1 MAKPNPSSIKSQ
13 PSAPKP
19 LAQNPVV
26 KNPPAKNK
34 VALNA
39 IPLTK
44 LQAKAIKAELA
55 EINQA
60 KIDAIKNQ
68 QLAVEMSATE
78 QNKNLFL
85 TAVKNARPLNIEPQ
99 HSEKTY
105 PKPVA
110 KQFIRDEKQALRDSL
125 SDDFYPAHELESGEE
140 LLYLRTGQS
149 PSILSKL
156 RRGFW
161 VVQAQ
166 IDLHGLISDEA
177 REYVA
182 EFLSSCKKRKIRCV
196 RIVHGKGLGS
206 RNREPVLKH
215 KLRNWLIQKD
225 EVIVYA
231 QAKPE
236 DGGSGAVIVLLK
248 A

>member
-1 MAKPNPSSIKSQ
+1 MVKTP
-13 PSAPKP
+13 
-19 LAQNPVV
+19 QN
-26 KNPPAKNK
+26 KA
-34 VALNA
+34 
-39 IPLTK
+39 LTK
-44 LQAKAIKAELA
+44 AQASTIKAQKAQFEAIKAA
-55 EINQA
+55 E
-60 KIDAIKNQ
+60 
-68 QLAVEMSATE
+68 
-78 QNKNLFL
+78 KNLLENPPQSSENVFL
-85 TAVKNARPLNIEPQ
+85 QAIQGAHPLNMDVPFT
-99 HSEKTY
+99 EKTH
-105 PKPVA
+105 PKPIA
-110 KQFIRDEKQALRDSL
+110 RQFIRDEKQALRDSL

-140 LLYLRTGQS
+140 LLYLRAGQS
-149 PSILSKL
+149 PDVLSKL

-182 EFLSSCKKRKIRCV
+182 EFLSSCKKRNIRCV

-206 RNREPVLKH
+206 RNREPILKN

-225 EVIVYA
+225 EVIAYA

>member
-1 MAKPNPSSIKSQ
+1 MANFD
-13 PSAPKP
+13 
-19 LAQNPVV
+19 VV
-26 KNPPAKNK
+26 KTSKKKSPVNKNT
-34 VALNA
+34 ALNA
-39 IPLTK
+39 IPISKAQANALK
-44 LQAKAIKAELA
+44 AAKALA
-55 EINQA
+55 E
-60 KIDAIKNQ
+60 Q
-68 QLAVEMSATE
+68 QLAA
-78 QNKNLFL
+78 NLLAGLEASNSNAKLFQA
-85 TAVKNARPLNIEPQ
+85 AVKNTRPLNINVPFT
-99 HSEKTY
+99 EKTY
-105 PKPVA
+105 PKPIA

-149 PSILSKL
+149 PDVLSKL

-182 EFLSSCKKRKIRCV
+182 EFLSSCKKRNIRCV

-215 KLRNWLIQKD
+215 KLRNWLMQKD
-225 EVIVYA
+225 EVIAYA

>member
-1 MAKPNPSSIKSQ
+1 MVKT
-13 PSAPKP
+13 PKNTT
-19 LAQNPVV
+19 LSKAQ
-26 KNPPAKNK
+26 AS
-34 VALNA
+34 
-39 IPLTK
+39 
-44 LQAKAIKAELA
+44 AIKAQKA
-55 EINQA
+55 
-60 KIDAIKNQ
+60 
-68 QLAVEMSATE
+68 QLEALQAVEKALLENPPEPQES
-78 QNKNLFL
+78 LFQQ
-85 TAVKNARPLNIEPQ
+85 AVKNARPLNIDVPFT
-99 HSEKTY
+99 EKTY
-105 PKPVA
+105 PKPIA
-110 KQFIRDEKQALRDSL
+110 KQFMRDEKQALKDSL
-125 SDDFYPAHELESGEE
+125 SDNYYPAHELESGEE

-149 PSILSKL
+149 PDVLSKL

-182 EFLSSCKKRKIRCV
+182 EFLSSCKKKNIRCI

-215 KLRNWLIQKD
+215 KLRNWLMQKD
-225 EVIVYA
+225 EVIAYA

>member
-1 MAKPNPSSIKSQ
+1 MTNAKS
-13 PSAPKP
+13 
-19 LAQNPVV
+19 LL
-26 KNPPAKNK
+26 KNSVIAT
-34 VALNA
+34 NA

-44 LQAKAIKAELA
+44 VQAKAIKTEL
-55 EINQA
+55 EKIKQE
-60 KIDAIKNQ
+60 KIDVLKKSEIPAI
-68 QLAVEMSATE
+68 E
-78 QNKNLFL
+78 QDKHLFL
-85 TAVKNARPLNIEPQ
+85 EAVKNTRPLNIDVPFT
-99 HSEKTY
+99 EKTY

-149 PSILSKL
+149 PSILTKL

-182 EFLSSCKKRKIRCV
+182 EFLSSCKKKNIRCV

-225 EVIVYA
+225 EVIAYA

>member
-1 MAKPNPSSIKSQ
+1 MTHAKLSPSK
-13 PSAPKP
+13 KP
-19 LAQNPVV
+19 
-26 KNPPAKNK
+26 
-34 VALNA
+34 ALNT
-39 IPLTK
+39 IPISRA
-44 LQAKAIKAELA
+44 QAKAIKLAKEQALILANQQLQQRLLA
-55 EINQA
+55 EIN
-60 KIDAIKNQ
+60 KKN
-68 QLAVEMSATE
+68 STE
-78 QNKNLFL
+78 NLFQ
-85 TAVKNARPLNIEPQ
+85 TAVKNARPLNIDVPFT
-99 HSEKTY
+99 EKTY
-105 PKPVA
+105 PKPIA

-149 PSILSKL
+149 PDVLSKL

-161 VVQAQ
+161 VVQSQ

-182 EFLSSCKKRKIRCV
+182 EFLGSCKKRNIRCV

-215 KLRNWLIQKD
+215 KLRNWLMQKD
-225 EVIVYA
+225 EVIAYA

-248 A
+248 S

>member
-1 MAKPNPSSIKSQ
+1 MVSAKQSSK
-13 PSAPKP
+13 KTGF
-19 LAQNPVV
+19 
-26 KNPPAKNK
+26 
-34 VALNA
+34 ALNA
-39 IPLTK
+39 IPISRA
-44 LQAKAIKAELA
+44 QAKAIQAQKAQLQAQLAAEKLLA
-55 EINQA
+55 ENPPQPIEN
-60 KIDAIKNQ
+60 
-68 QLAVEMSATE
+68 V
-78 QNKNLFL
+78 FL
-85 TAVKNARPLNIEPQ
+85 QAVKGVRPLNVDVPF
-99 HSEKTY
+99 SEKIY

-110 KQFIRDEKQALRDSL
+110 KQFLLDEKQALKDSL

-149 PSILSKL
+149 PDVLSKL
-156 RRGFW
+156 RRGYW
-161 VVQAQ
+161 VIQAQ

-182 EFLSSCKKRKIRCV
+182 GFLSHCKKKNIRCV

-215 KLRNWLIQKD
+215 KLRNWLMQKD
-225 EVIVYA
+225 EVIAYA

>member
-1 MAKPNPSSIKSQ
+1 MVKT
-13 PSAPKP
+13 PKNTT
-19 LAQNPVV
+19 LSKAQ
-26 KNPPAKNK
+26 AS
-34 VALNA
+34 
-39 IPLTK
+39 
-44 LQAKAIKAELA
+44 AIKAQKA
-55 EINQA
+55 
-60 KIDAIKNQ
+60 
-68 QLAVEMSATE
+68 QLEALQAVEKALLENPPEPQES
-78 QNKNLFL
+78 LFQQ
-85 TAVKNARPLNIEPQ
+85 AVKNARPLNIDVPFT
-99 HSEKTY
+99 EKTY
-105 PKPVA
+105 PKPIA
-110 KQFIRDEKQALRDSL
+110 KQFMRDEKQALKDSL
-125 SDDFYPAHELESGEE
+125 SDNYYPAHELESGEE
-140 LLYLRTGQS
+140 LLYLREGQT
-149 PSILSKL
+149 PNILSKL

-182 EFLSSCKKRKIRCV
+182 EFLSSCKKKNIRCI

-215 KLRNWLIQKD
+215 KLRNWLMQKD
-225 EVIVYA
+225 EVIAYA

>member
-1 MAKPNPSSIKSQ
+1 MKFPSKFKIVVAEPTVLMTDEDALFSAAVKDAKPLKS
-13 PSAPKP
+13 PPK
-19 LAQNPVV
+19 AHH
-26 KNPPAKNK
+26 A
-34 VALNA
+34 
-39 IPLTK
+39 
-44 LQAKAIKAELA
+44 
-55 EINQA
+55 
-60 KIDAIKNQ
+60 
-68 QLAVEMSATE
+68 
-78 QNKNLFL
+78 
-85 TAVKNARPLNIEPQ
+85 AVK
-99 HSEKTY
+99 
-105 PKPVA
+105 PKPVPS
-110 KQFIRDEKQALRDSL
+110 QFIKDERQALRDSL
-125 SDDFYPAHELESGEE
+125 SDDFYPAHEIESGEE

-149 PSILSKL
+149 PSVLSKL

-182 EFLSSCKKRKIRCV
+182 VFLSHCKKKNIRCV

-206 RNREPVLKH
+206 RNREPILKH

-225 EVIVYA
+225 EVIAYA

>member
-1 MAKPNPSSIKSQ
+1 MVKTP
-13 PSAPKP
+13 
-19 LAQNPVV
+19 QN
-26 KNPPAKNK
+26 K
-34 VALNA
+34 ALTNA
-39 IPLTK
+39 
-44 LQAKAIKAELA
+44 QAKAIKAQKAEFEAQQAAEKTLKETPPEPPENIFLA
-55 EINQA
+55 
-60 KIDAIKNQ
+60 
-68 QLAVEMSATE
+68 
-78 QNKNLFL
+78 
-85 TAVKNARPLNIEPQ
+85 AVKSARPLNIDVPFT
-99 HSEKTY
+99 EKTY
-105 PKPVA
+105 PKPIA

-149 PSILSKL
+149 PDVLSKL

-182 EFLSSCKKRKIRCV
+182 EFLGSCKKRNIRCV

-215 KLRNWLIQKD
+215 KLRNWLMQKD
-225 EVIVYA
+225 EVIAYA

>member
-1 MAKPNPSSIKSQ
+1 MAHAKQ
-13 PSAPKP
+13 PPRNKAVLNTIPISK
-19 LAQNPVV
+19 AQANAL
-26 KNPPAKNK
+26 KNAKEL
-34 VALNA
+34 ALNLA
-39 IPLTK
+39 K
-44 LQAKAIKAELA
+44 KQLQEQLLAETQEANSDASLFKAE
-55 EINQA
+55 I
-60 KIDAIKNQ
+60 
-68 QLAVEMSATE
+68 
-78 QNKNLFL
+78 
-85 TAVKNARPLNIEPQ
+85 KNARPLNIDVPFT
-99 HSEKTY
+99 EKTY
-105 PKPVA
+105 PKPIA

-125 SDDFYPAHELESGEE
+125 SDDYYPAHELESGEE

-182 EFLSSCKKRKIRCV
+182 EFLSSCKKKNIRCV

-225 EVIVYA
+225 EVIAYA

>member
-1 MAKPNPSSIKSQ
+1 MVANSNMVKTPQNKALTSQ
-13 PSAPKP
+13 
-19 LAQNPVV
+19 
-26 KNPPAKNK
+26 
-34 VALNA
+34 
-39 IPLTK
+39 
-44 LQAKAIKAELA
+44 
-55 EINQA
+55 QA
-60 KIDAIKNQ
+60 KIIKAQKVLIEAQQAAKRVAQKSLVENQ
-68 QLAVEMSATE
+68 PQSPE
-78 QNKNLFL
+78 NIFL
-85 TAVKNARPLNIEPQ
+85 QAVKNARPLNVDV
-99 HSEKTY
+99 SFAEKTY
-105 PKPVA
+105 PKPIA
-110 KQFIRDEKQALRDSL
+110 KQFILDEIQALKDSL

-149 PSILSKL
+149 PDVLSKL

-182 EFLSSCKKRKIRCV
+182 EFLSNCKKRNIRCV

-206 RNREPVLKH
+206 RNREPILKN

-225 EVIVYA
+225 EVIAYA

>member
-1 MAKPNPSSIKSQ
+1 MAHAKSLPKKSPVNKNTVLNSIPISK
-13 PSAPKP
+13 
-19 LAQNPVV
+19 AQAN
-26 KNPPAKNK
+26 ALK
-34 VALNA
+34 VA
-39 IPLTK
+39 K
-44 LQAKAIKAELA
+44 QQALILAKQQTQERLLA
-55 EINQA
+55 EAQVVSNEA
-60 KIDAIKNQ
+60 
-68 QLAVEMSATE
+68 S
-78 QNKNLFL
+78 LFQGE
-85 TAVKNARPLNIEPQ
+85 VKSARPLNIDVPFT
-99 HSEKTY
+99 EKTY
-105 PKPVA
+105 PKPIA

-149 PSILSKL
+149 PDVLSKL

-182 EFLSSCKKRKIRCV
+182 EFLGSCKKRNIRCV

-215 KLRNWLIQKD
+215 KLRNWLMQKD
-225 EVIVYA
+225 EVIAYA

>member
-1 MAKPNPSSIKSQ
+1 MNEMAHTKAK
-13 PSAPKP
+13 
-19 LAQNPVV
+19 
-26 KNPPAKNK
+26 KNTP
-34 VALNA
+34 LNA
-39 IPLTK
+39 LPISK
-44 LQAKAIKAELA
+44 AQAKALKAAKE
-55 EINQA
+55 QA
-60 KIDAIKNQ
+60 QALVKKQLQEQ
-68 QLAVEMSATE
+68 QLAETQATHSDAS
-78 QNKNLFL
+78 LFQ
-85 TAVKNARPLNIEPQ
+85 AEIKNARPLNIDVPFT
-99 HSEKTY
+99 EKTY
-105 PKPVA
+105 PKPIA

-149 PSILSKL
+149 PDLLSKL

-182 EFLSSCKKRKIRCV
+182 EFLSSCKKRNIRCV

-215 KLRNWLIQKD
+215 KLRNWLMQKD
-225 EVIVYA
+225 EVIAYA
-231 QAKPE
+231 QAKQE
-236 DGGSGAVIVLLK
+236 DGGSGAVVVLLK

>member
-1 MAKPNPSSIKSQ
+1 MACAKKSSKNKEALNTIPITKAQ
-13 PSAPKP
+13 ANALKAAKEQAQI
-19 LAQNPVV
+19 LAQQQSQRR
-26 KNPPAKNK
+26 
-34 VALNA
+34 
-39 IPLTK
+39 
-44 LQAKAIKAELA
+44 LQAEA
-55 EINQA
+55 
-60 KIDAIKNQ
+60 
-68 QLAVEMSATE
+68 QLNNSDTS
-78 QNKNLFL
+78 LFQ
-85 TAVKNARPLNIEPQ
+85 TAVKNARPLNVDVPFT
-99 HSEKTY
+99 EKTY
-105 PKPVA
+105 PKPIA
-110 KQFIRDEKQALRDSL
+110 RQFIRDEKQALRDSL

-140 LLYLRTGQS
+140 LLYLRAGQS
-149 PSILSKL
+149 PDVLSKL

-161 VVQAQ
+161 VIQAK

-182 EFLSSCKKRKIRCV
+182 AFLSDCKKRNIRCV

-215 KLRNWLIQKD
+215 KLRNWLMQKD
-225 EVIVYA
+225 EVIAYA

>member
-1 MAKPNPSSIKSQ
+1 MAKPKPSSIKSQ
-13 PSAPKP
+13 S
-19 LAQNPVV
+19 
-26 KNPPAKNK
+26 PATRK

-44 LQAKAIKAELA
+44 AEAKAIKNELEKA
-55 EINQA
+55 NQA
-60 KIDAIKNQ
+60 RIDVLKSPLKTPEIPPAQ
-68 QLAVEMSATE
+68 QD
-78 QNKNLFL
+78 KHLFL
-85 TAVKNARPLNIEPQ
+85 EAVKNARPLNIDVPFT
-99 HSEKTY
+99 EKTY

-110 KQFIRDEKQALRDSL
+110 KQFIRDEKQALKDSL

-182 EFLSSCKKRKIRCV
+182 EFLSSCKKRNIRCV

-225 EVIVYA
+225 EVIAYA

>member
-1 MAKPNPSSIKSQ
+1 MAKTP
-13 PSAPKP
+13 
-19 LAQNPVV
+19 QN
-26 KNPPAKNK
+26 K
-34 VALNA
+34 ALNA
-39 IPLTK
+39 IPITK
-44 LQAKAIKAELA
+44 AQANALKAAKELSIA
-55 EINQA
+55 TAKKQA
-60 KIDAIKNQ
+60 QDYLLAKQLEVNSDA
-68 QLAVEMSATE
+68 
-78 QNKNLFL
+78 NLFQQ
-85 TAVKNARPLNIEPQ
+85 AVQNARPLNIDVP
-99 HSEKTY
+99 HTEKNY

-110 KQFIRDEKQALRDSL
+110 RQFMRDERQALRDSL
-125 SDDFYPAHELESGEE
+125 SDDYIPMHELESGEE

-149 PSILSKL
+149 PDVLSKL

-161 VVQAQ
+161 VIQAK

-182 EFLSSCKKRKIRCV
+182 EFIADCKKRNIRCV

-225 EVIVYA
+225 EVIAYA